1 MDREEL
7 ILERNCEQEEAA
19 QHFVDGLTCQTSL
32 RSAFKKGARW
42 SDAHPRKGLVD
53 IDAVCQFLSD
63 RITDITYLNEDNTN
77 EHYDKDEFIEELRN
91 TLLKELTHE

>member
-19 QHFVDGLTCQTSL
+19 EQFVNGLTCQTSL

-63 RITDITYLNEDNTN
+63 RITDITYINEDNTN

-91 TLLKELTHE
+91 TLLKEN